1 MKFVFA
7 SDSFKGTLS
16 SQRTAELLTEAAKE
30 VFPDCVCCGVP
41 VADGGEGTV
50 EAVLAAVKGEQIP
63 VRVHG
68 PYMEELQAS
77 YGRIDENRAI
87 LAMADASG
95 LPLVPPEKR
104 NPLFTT
110 TYGTGELIREA
121 LLAGARD
128 ITIAIGGSATNDGGM
143 GCMNALGVRFLD
155 RKGQELKG
163 IGANL
168 REVDSIDLSGLM
180 PEVRSARFTVM
191 CDVEAPLCGEKGAV
205 YAFGRQKG
213 ASLRELEELERGMQ
227 NYAEVLNR
235 TFGGEIR
242 SLPGGGAAGGL
253 GAALH
258 LFLHGEMKS
267 GIDRVLDLISFDS
280 LLEGADCVITGEGK
294 ADGMTVYG
302 KVMSGVGRRSKAH
315 GLPVLA
321 IVGGMGEGAER
332 VYECGVDSMITTI
345 NSAMPIEDALE
356 QAESLY
362 RSAARRLMRILAVG
376 YGLHAGPREK

>member
-1 MKFVFA
+1 M
-7 SDSFKGTLS
+7 
-16 SQRTAELLTEAAKE
+16 
-30 VFPDCVCCGVP
+30 
-41 VADGGEGTV
+41 

-77 YGRIDENRAI
+77 YGRIDETRAI

-168 REVDSIDLSGLM
+168 REVDAIDLSGLM
-180 PEVRSARFTVM
+180 PDVRSARFTVM

-362 RSAARRLMRILAVG
+362 RNAARRLMRILAVG